1 MDIEFAMQ
9 VAMANKHQLKAMCDE
24 RGLATPT
31 RASKAQLMRT
41 LLLAVASE
49 PRGALSSCTDAHST
63 DRAHSLGRFAVRTSS
78 DSSPSPSASCGGGR
92 TRSCGVLSKG
102 NRICLAALE
111 IFSQQLASVLASGQD
126 DKWLSTLEISKACL
140 VNRELNAYFGDSRV
154 HCALDTSTLTRRG
167 FMRELQ
173 RYHIPACQQ
182 PLRQE
187 QRLLSLRISGR
198 SDWVCSKSRE
208 EARRGT
214 VINLTRRDPDTCE
227 WWESDSEAAWM
238 DFENHLY
245 TSLQR
250 LGQQGCLRNLVT
262 LDLANPSAGRDSVG
276 LLISSRLVE
285 LSRFSPHLQHLRLP
299 EVTRHP
305 LMAGPLR
312 WPNFLVWFR
321 SLRSFFLSLRPVL
334 TVFWKS
340 FCR

>member
-1 MDIEFAMQ
+1 
-9 VAMANKHQLKAMCDE
+9 MANKHQLKAMCDE

-31 RASKAQLMRT
+31 RSNKVQLMRT
-41 LLLAVASE
+41 LLLAVESE
-49 PRGALSSCTDAHST
+49 PRGELSSCTAAHST
-63 DRAHSLGRFAVRTSS
+63 DRAHSLGRFAVCTSS

-92 TRSCGVLSKG
+92 TRSCGLLSKG

-198 SDWVCSKSRE
+198 SDWACSKSRE
-208 EARRGT
+208 EARRGA
-214 VINLTRRDPDTCE
+214 VIDLTRRDPDTCGFG
-227 WWESDSEAAWM
+227 S
-238 DFENHLY
+238 
-245 TSLQR
+245 
-250 LGQQGCLRNLVT
+250 
-262 LDLANPSAGRDSVG
+262 GRDG
-276 LLISSRLVE
+276 FRKSSLHSLAE
-285 LSRFSPHLQHLRLP
+285 TGPARLP
-299 EVTRHP
+299 PQTSDP
-305 LMAGPLR
+305 
-312 WPNFLVWFR
+312 R
-321 SLRSFFLSLRPVL
+321 S
-334 TVFWKS
+334 
-340 FCR
+340 C